1 MKIYLFGSWA
11 QGKEKYSSDI
21 DLGIWVKSEKLFRKL
36 ALLRIKLEESTIPYK
51 VDIVDLTKVDETFLK
66 KVEREFYGKTKVKD
80 RSQ

>member
-21 DLGIWVKSEKLFRKL
+21 DLGIWGKSEKHFRKL
-36 ALLRIKLEESTIPYK
+36 ALLRIKLEESTIPY
-51 VDIVDLTKVDETFLK
+51 KVDETFLK

-80 RSQ
+80 